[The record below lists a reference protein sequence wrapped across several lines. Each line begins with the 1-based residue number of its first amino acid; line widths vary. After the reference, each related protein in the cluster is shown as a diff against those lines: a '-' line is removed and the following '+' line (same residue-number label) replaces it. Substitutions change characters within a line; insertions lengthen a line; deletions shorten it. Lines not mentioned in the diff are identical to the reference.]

1 MEVNMFD
8 KTQLIFTKLKEKHEK
23 SFNKMSTIDKE
34 AFERR
39 LFMMALRE
47 VIPYTWE
54 TIQKKNEPE
63 PKPENNPLTIEIRE
77 IPE

>member
-1 MEVNMFD
+1 MFD
-8 KTQLIFTKLKEKHEK
+8 TTQLIFSKLKQKHDK
-23 SFNKMSTIDKE
+23 SSKKMSTIDRE

-47 VIPYTWE
+47 VIPYNWE
-54 TIQKKNEPE
+54 TIEKNIV
-63 PKPENNPLTIEIRE
+63 KPLTIKIRD